1 MAPNIVTDIRVV
13 EFVSEQLSTSF
24 IPPFTTIGLEKDG
37 AIIAGVIFHCF
48 EGPNVHLTIA
58 GSGWTRGLL
67 KAVGSYVFETLG
79 CERFTLTTEKPEVA
93 KLGERLGGV
102 TEGIMRNQ
110 FGNGRNAFLVGVLK
124 DEYRFK

>member
-1 MAPNIVTDIRVV
+1 MAHNIVTDIRVV

-110 FGNGRNAFLVGVLK
+110 FGKGRNAFLVGVLK

>member
-13 EFVSEQLSTSF
+13 EFVSDQLSTRF

-37 AIIAGVIFHCF
+37 AIIAGVVFHVF
-48 EGPNVHLTIA
+48 EGANVHLTIA

-110 FGNGRNAFLVGVLK
+110 FGKGRNAFLVGVLK

>member
-13 EFVSEQLSTSF
+13 EFVSEQLSTRF
-24 IPPFTTIGLEKDG
+24 IPPFTTIGLEKGG
-37 AIIAGVIFHCF
+37 AIIAGVVFHVF
-48 EGPNVHLTIA
+48 EDANVHLTIA

-110 FGNGRNAFLVGVLK
+110 FGKGRNAFLVGVLK

>member
-1 MAPNIVTDIRVV
+1 MAPAIVADERVAA
-13 EFVSEQLSTSF
+13 FVAEALGTSF
-24 IPPFTTIGLEKDG
+24 IPPYTIIGLEKDG
-37 AIIAGVIFHCF
+37 VIIGGVIFHCF
-48 EGPNVHLTIA
+48 EGSNVHLTIA
-58 GSGWTRGLL
+58 GSGWTRSLL

-110 FGNGRNAFLVGVLK
+110 FGKGRNAFLIGVLK
-124 DEYRFK
+124 DEYRFN

>member
-58 GSGWTRGLL
+58 GSGWTRSLL

-110 FGNGRNAFLVGVLK
+110 FGKGRNAFLIGVLK
-124 DEYRFK
+124 DEYRFN